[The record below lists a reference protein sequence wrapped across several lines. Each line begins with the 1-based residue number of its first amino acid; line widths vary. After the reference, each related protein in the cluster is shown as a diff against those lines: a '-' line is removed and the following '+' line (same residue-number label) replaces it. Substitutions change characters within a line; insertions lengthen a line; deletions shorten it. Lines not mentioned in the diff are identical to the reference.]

1 MKKASILLSII
12 SLPALALP
20 SACSGDSPGGD
31 SDRIAKGRETVAAPL
46 QNSDGTWTY
55 YSLEQN
61 RQVGAST
68 FGDSIADRQWA
79 ARTDWDIAVC
89 GDLLRTNGGASGSG
103 QGGVIVSDGDY
114 SAITSA
120 PADGYAED
128 VYE

>member
-1 MKKASILLSII
+1 MRKASILLSII
-12 SLPALALP
+12 SLAALA

-31 SDRIAKGRETVAAPL
+31 PDRIGKGKETVAAPL

-61 RQVGAST
+61 RQVGTSA
-68 FGDSIADRQWA
+68 FGDSIADGQWA

-103 QGGVIVSDGDY
+103 QGGIIESDDDY

-120 PADGYAED
+120 PASGYAED